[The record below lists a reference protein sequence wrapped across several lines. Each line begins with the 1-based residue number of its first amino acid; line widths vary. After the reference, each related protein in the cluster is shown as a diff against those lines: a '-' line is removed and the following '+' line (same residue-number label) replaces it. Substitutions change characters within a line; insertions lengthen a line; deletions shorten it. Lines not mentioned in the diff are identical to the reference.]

1 MTIAR
6 AFPFLRYNPDVVG
19 DPGAL
24 LAPPYDVID
33 EAGRAALAAAS
44 PFQSVLV
51 ELPESGDPT
60 AASTLLS
67 RWIADEVLEGDVGI
81 ALVQQRYVGPDGVR
95 RTRLGVACEVQ
106 LHAFEEGM
114 VMPHERTFEAPRRQR
129 LELMRETDANISPVF
144 LAYHDP
150 ERLLSEL
157 FASITD
163 SSPDFTSTDTDGTQ
177 TAVWFVHDLAVC
189 EQFEAAI
196 EPHRLLIAD
205 GHHRYTSALAF
216 RDEARAAEPRLSVVG
231 GRDYDGPER
240 SSSSGINGVLAILC
254 NSAEPGMLVFPTH
267 RVLGGVTLEQLS
279 EFVMGSDAFTTTSH
293 TDVADA
299 LRELEDLPQ
308 PGFVVHH
315 ASGSWVYAL
324 ADPVDMELA
333 APGSSAAYRSLDVT
347 ALHDLII
354 DGGAVLSQSARSFAY
369 TRSLDEAL
377 DMVRQ
382 SSDTIGFLMR
392 GVAVDSIYGVA
403 EAGELLPQKST
414 YFYPKVPTGV
424 VFRPLHPER

>member
-1 MTIAR
+1 MTTAR
-6 AFPFLRYNPDVVG
+6 SFPFLRYNADVTG

-33 EAGRAALAAAS
+33 DAGRAALAAAS
-44 PFQSVLV
+44 PYQSVLV
-51 ELPESGDPT
+51 ELPEGGNPQ
-60 AASTLLS
+60 AAADLMTQ
-67 RWIADEVLEGDVGI
+67 WIADDVLEGDVGL

-106 LHAFEEGM
+106 LHAFEEGV
-114 VMPHERTFEAPRRQR
+114 VMPHERTFEGPRRQR
-129 LELMRETDANISPVF
+129 LELMRITQANISPVF
-144 LAYHDP
+144 LAYHDA
-150 ERLLSEL
+150 ERTLSEM
-157 FASITD
+157 FSSVTD
-163 SSPDFTSTDTDGTQ
+163 SPPDFTSTDGDGTQ
-177 TAVWFVHDLAVC
+177 TAVWFVHDLALC

-205 GHHRYTSALAF
+205 GHHRYTSALAY
-216 RDEARAAEPRLSVVG
+216 RDEVRAAAPHLSVVG
-231 GRDYDGPER
+231 GREHDGPGHTT
-240 SSSSGINGVLAILC
+240 SSGADGVLAILC

-267 RVLGGVTLEQLS
+267 RVLSGVTLQQLS
-279 EFVMGSDAFTTTSH
+279 EFVMGSDAFATTRH
-293 TDVADA
+293 ADA
-299 LRELEDLPQ
+299 AEALAALDSLEQ

-315 ASGSWVYAL
+315 VDGSWVYAL

-333 APGSSAAYRSLDVT
+333 VPGSSAAYRSLDVT

-354 DGGAVLSQSARSFAY
+354 DGGALLGEAASHIRY

-377 DMVRQ
+377 EMVAE
-382 SSDTIGFLMR
+382 STETIGFLMR
-392 GVAVDSIYGVA
+392 GVAVDAIYGVA

-424 VFRPLHPER
+424 VFRPLQP